1 MAENMNMNLHGANG
15 SSQNSRPSTVNT
27 SHQTY
32 AKHLQKPPRQ
42 SSSQKN
48 LQEYYTKLEQELA
61 LARTSPLKEDLAASS
76 AVKQINELQMAQTNM
91 NRAKLENQQ
100 VEAKLQPEF

>member
-27 SHQTY
+27 SHQTC

-76 AVKQINELQMAQTNM
+76 AAKQIDELQMAQTNM
-91 NRAKLENQQ
+91 NRAKLENRQ